1 MTRIGRLIGAAL
13 LTTLFLGPW
22 TTAHGQGDCLNNT
35 LYPAGAITPDNL
47 GAVTTI
53 STISYEVEYS
63 QITGILAGASYEFT
77 LASGGYITVRQGTFD
92 GPVIGQ
98 GGGGS
103 VIVTTTST
111 EDLFPHWN
119 TNSACGTA
127 SIGFLTTV
135 QLFLDCTPPTVSV
148 GYTEDC
154 DLGAYY
160 IDLDITSTGDA
171 ATVDVIVDIQGSP
184 TTTEDV
190 GVGVLQLGPFFPGDD
205 PNVTVAH
212 ESDPLCNRVL
222 GLLAPISACPIDVF
236 CNGPLLD
243 QTYCYGNNDQMLWV
257 YEGQGTGTMRIRF
270 HSGTI
275 QGAFADSLKIYDGQD
290 ASGTLLYEHLGTGTV
305 NLAGIEVFGTSGFMF
320 MKIRTN
326 GTTSC
331 QDGGFGITEW
341 VWDVGCGDC
350 TLPAGTATF
359 VTDCPTETFVVNVDI
374 TSLGDA
380 STATINYI
388 VNGGDVQQLANL
400 GLGITEVGPF
410 PHGDDVSIVLQHGTN
425 AFCEIDLGTFSD
437 PGDCPNLINCGAAA
451 EILEYCY
458 VANDAQDW
466 LYESVGS
473 GTMRLRFLR
482 GTIESNT
489 YDDLRIYD
497 GADNTAPLLFE
508 HSNTTAYNLGPA
520 GSAVVSAVNLFYGV
534 EVFASGSNLY
544 MEMTS
549 DGSVQCSGSTTYDSW
564 EWEVVCLDCTLPVVS
579 YEIVDDCENGQF
591 SIPVTVTSTGDGSIV
606 NIVYTVNGGDPQTVV
621 DIGVG
626 TADLGPF
633 AIDDTVNVT
642 VEHESNFLCNREFGN
657 LTDTGTCPDLVECGT
672 ELSDVLCYGNNADRR
687 YYYRGTGTFPLAMF
701 FDAGNI
707 PAGDLINIYDGGDI
721 TAPVLYSGNNGG
733 NAAGIFVS
741 STNPDHRLT
750 LQVTSNG
757 FTSCAD
763 ATPQVPLEWRVACLD
778 CVPATVEFSYVQDCA
793 NFQYFIDVAI
803 SDLGTD
809 AEAGIINTATQDT
822 VYVTEPGTVQIGPY
836 VSGTVVE
843 VTVLNDANS
852 LCNVYS
858 GPIVNPLCPAPIDC
872 PGDALIETYCY
883 VANDSRAW
891 AYELQGG
898 TGTLRLTFNIG
909 TIESNTFDDL
919 TIYDGPDNTSPVL
932 FVHDQA
938 ARRHF
943 GPEGSATNDATAVYY
958 AVDVAA
964 TGGNLYMEMSSDG
977 SVQCGSTGYD
987 EWEWEVYCINCTSP
1001 QATINVIPDCRSRS
1015 YTAEVIVTEVGGDAG
1030 LTIMNTLQGD
1040 TIVDAGVGVYTF
1052 GPYALD
1058 SLSYFQ
1064 VTNQDYVQCRMVSD
1078 TLTYA
1083 ADSCIF
1089 VSCGSDNYDHCYGND
1104 EDRWYTYQAEGDFPI
1119 TIGFLQGQMLSG
1131 DRIVLYN
1138 GRNESSNVL
1147 YQGNNG
1153 GNLAGFA
1160 LNSQNAERIITL
1172 RIQSNG
1178 AGSCDDGQVLNELRW
1193 SVQCGAVG
1201 LTELAADGFAVY
1213 PNPTSDILQIELG
1226 AKVSGSVQ
1234 CRVLD
1239 MSGRVVI
1246 ERSLQ
1251 MNGGTRNVL
1260 DMGDLQ
1266 SGQYLVQLTTA
1277 NWVRTERVQVA
1288 R

>member
-1 MTRIGRLIGAAL
+1 M
-13 LTTLFLGPW
+13 
-22 TTAHGQGDCLNNT
+22 
-35 LYPAGAITPDNL
+35 
-47 GAVTTI
+47 
-53 STISYEVEYS
+53 
-63 QITGILAGASYEFT
+63 
-77 LASGGYITVRQGTFD
+77 
-92 GPVIGQ
+92 
-98 GGGGS
+98 
-103 VIVTTTST
+103 
-111 EDLFPHWN
+111 
-119 TNSACGTA
+119 
-127 SIGFLTTV
+127 
-135 QLFLDCTPPTVSV
+135 
-148 GYTEDC
+148 
-154 DLGAYY
+154 
-160 IDLDITSTGDA
+160 
-171 ATVDVIVDIQGSP
+171 
-184 TTTEDV
+184 
-190 GVGVLQLGPFFPGDD
+190 
-205 PNVTVAH
+205 
-212 ESDPLCNRVL
+212 
-222 GLLAPISACPIDVF
+222 
-236 CNGPLLD
+236 
-243 QTYCYGNNDQMLWV
+243 
-257 YEGQGTGTMRIRF
+257 
-270 HSGTI
+270 
-275 QGAFADSLKIYDGQD
+275 
-290 ASGTLLYEHLGTGTV
+290 
-305 NLAGIEVFGTSGFMF
+305 
-320 MKIRTN
+320 
-326 GTTSC
+326 
-331 QDGGFGITEW
+331 
-341 VWDVGCGDC
+341 
-350 TLPAGTATF
+350 
-359 VTDCPTETFVVNVDI
+359 NVDI

-380 STATINYI
+380 NAATINYI

-400 GLGITEVGPF
+400 GLGITPVGPF
-410 PHGDDVSIVLQHGTN
+410 PHGDEVSLVLQHGSN
-425 AFCEIDLGTFSD
+425 AFCEIDLGTYSD
-437 PGDCPNLINCGAAA
+437 PGDCPNLIYCGEVG
-451 EILEYCY
+451 EILDYCY
-458 VANDAQDW
+458 TANDSRNW
-466 LYESVGS
+466 VYESVGS
-473 GTMRLRFLR
+473 GTLRLTFLR

-508 HSNTTAYNLGPA
+508 HTNATAYNLGPV
-520 GSAVVSAVNLFYGV
+520 GSAVVSAVTNFYGV
-534 EVFASGSNLY
+534 EVFATGNSLY

-549 DGSVQCSGSTTYDSW
+549 DGSVQCDGSTTYDSW
-564 EWEVVCLDCTLPVVS
+564 EWEVVCLDCELPVVS
-579 YEIVDDCENGQF
+579 YQIVDDCENGQF

-633 AIDDTVNVT
+633 ALNDTVNVT
-642 VEHESNFLCNREFGN
+642 VEHEDNFLCNREFGD
-657 LTDTGTCPDLVECGT
+657 LTDTGTCPELIECGT

-687 YYYRGTGTFPLAMF
+687 YYYRGTGTFPIAIF
-701 FDAGNI
+701 FDSGNI
-707 PAGDLINIYDGGDI
+707 PAGDLINVYDGGDI
-721 TAPVLYSGNNGG
+721 TDPLLYSGNNGG
-733 NAAGIFVS
+733 DATGLFVI
-741 STNPDHRLT
+741 STNPEHRLT
-750 LQVTSNG
+750 LRITSNG

-763 ATPQVPLEWRVACLD
+763 ATPQVPLEWRVGCLD
-778 CVPATVEFSYVQDCA
+778 CNPAVAEFSVVQDCDNFQYFIDVA
-793 NFQYFIDVAI
+793 ISDLGSDPEAGIITTATQDTLYVTETGTVQLGPFVSGTEVEVTILNDANSLCNVYSGTIVNPICPTIVECGTELNVTFCHGENENEIYLFQGNGTFPIAMIFNSGSLETCCDHLYVYDGADINAPLLTPVGGINGDLTGQLFISTNPDHYLTVRVTTDGSVSCQSGAQIELDWTVSCLDCQPPAVEFEVVQDCENFQYFIDVAI

-809 AEAGIINTATQDT
+809 PEPAIINTATQDT
-822 VYVTEPGTVQIGPY
+822 VYVTEPGTTQLGPF
-836 VSGTVVE
+836 VSGTVVN
-843 VTVLNDANS
+843 VTVVNDANS

-858 GPIVNPLCPAPIDC
+858 GALINPLCPTIITCGTD
-872 PGDALIETYCY
+872 Y
-883 VANDSRAW
+883 NDTFCHGENENEGFL
-891 AYELQGG
+891 YQG
-898 TGTLRLTFNIG
+898 TGEYSIGVIFNSG
-909 TIESNTFDDL
+909 SLETCCDHL
-919 TIYDGPDNTSPVL
+919 YVYDGVDMNAPLLTPVGGINGDLSGQIFYSTNPDHFL
-932 FVHDQA
+932 FFRV
-938 ARRHF
+938 
-943 GPEGSATNDATAVYY
+943 TT
-958 AVDVAA
+958 
-964 TGGNLYMEMSSDG
+964 DG
-977 SVQCGSTGYD
+977 SVSCQSGSQT
-987 EWEWEVYCINCTSP
+987 ELNWNVYCLDCSTP
-1001 QATINVIPDCRSRS
+1001 ETTINIVPDCRSRT
-1015 YTAEVIVTEVGGDAG
+1015 YMAEVIVTATGGDTTLA
-1030 LTIMNTLQGD
+1030 IINTLQGD
-1040 TIVDAGVGVYTF
+1040 SIMGAGVGVHTF

-1064 VTNQDYVQCRMVSD
+1064 ITNEGNGQCRLSSD

-1138 GRNESSNVL
+1138 GRNESANVL